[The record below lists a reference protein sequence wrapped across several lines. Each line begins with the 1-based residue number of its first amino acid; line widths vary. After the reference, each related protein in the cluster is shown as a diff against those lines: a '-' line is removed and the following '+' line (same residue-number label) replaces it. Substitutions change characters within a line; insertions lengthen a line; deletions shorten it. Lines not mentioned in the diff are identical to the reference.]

1 MGLSHICNF
10 MQNNTTY
17 IYYERS
23 MIILS
28 KNPYEQFPHIAG
40 DEITLR
46 KIAASDLDSLFEI
59 YSNEKLFQHSPVMLK
74 KNKDTVSNMIGHFER
89 DFNKRKEIFL
99 GISLNSEPDSIVG
112 VAEIFDYSPDVNMIT
127 IGYRLNDRFW
137 GKGIATKTVKA
148 MTDYLFNDIGINRI
162 QAYVMPENI
171 KSQNILQRN
180 GFVKE
185 GVIRQGSIW
194 KGKGV
199 VDLILYS
206 LLKSDTAK

>member
-1 MGLSHICNF
+1 
-10 MQNNTTY
+10 
-17 IYYERS
+17 

-28 KNPYEQFPHIAG
+28 KNPYEQFPHIVA

-46 KIAASDLDSLFEI
+46 KIVVSDLDSLFEI
-59 YSNEKLFQHSPVMLK
+59 YSNEKLFQYSPLMLK
-74 KNKDTVSNMIGHFER
+74 KNKDTVANMIGHFER

-99 GISLNSEPDSIVG
+99 GICLNSEPNNIVG
-112 VAEIFDYSPDVNMIT
+112 VAEIFDYSHDVNMIT

-162 QAYVMPENI
+162 QAFVMPENI
-171 KSQNILQRN
+171 KSQNVLQRN
-180 GFVKE
+180 SFVKE
-185 GVIRQGSIW
+185 GIIRQGYVW
-194 KGKGV
+194 KGQGV

-206 LLKSDTAK
+206 LLKSDTTE

>member
-1 MGLSHICNF
+1 
-10 MQNNTTY
+10 
-17 IYYERS
+17 

-28 KNPYEQFPHIAG
+28 KSPYEQFPHIVA

-46 KIAASDLDSLFEI
+46 KIVASDLDNLFEI
-59 YSNEKLFQHSPVMLK
+59 YSNEKLFQYSPVMFK
-74 KNKDTVSNMIGHFER
+74 KNKDTVANMIGHFER
-89 DFNKRKEIFL
+89 DFHKRKEIFL
-99 GISLNSEPDSIVG
+99 GICLNSEPNDIVG
-112 VAEIFDYSPDVNMIT
+112 VAEIFDYSPEVNMIT

-137 GKGIATKTVKA
+137 DKGIATKAVKA

-162 QAYVMPENI
+162 QAFVMPENI
-171 KSQNILQRN
+171 KSQNVLQRN

-185 GVIRQGSIW
+185 GIIRQGTVW

-206 LLKSDTAK
+206 ILKSDITK